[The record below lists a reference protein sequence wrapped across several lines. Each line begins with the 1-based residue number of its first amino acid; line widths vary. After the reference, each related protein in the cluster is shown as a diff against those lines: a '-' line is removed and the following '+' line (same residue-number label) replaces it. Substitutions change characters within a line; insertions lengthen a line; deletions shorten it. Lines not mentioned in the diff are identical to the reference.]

1 MADRPYGI
9 PVTDYEWRLVCAAAA
24 MMADWQRHGTRAPFR
39 QVLVTRAEGHLL
51 AHGLSRE
58 DYREFRLLVDAIRNG
73 RGHPTDNLPPL
84 IELLRTD
91 SNRRIR

>member
-1 MADRPYGI
+1 
-9 PVTDYEWRLVCAAAA
+9 
-24 MMADWQRHGTRAPFR
+24 
-39 QVLVTRAEGHLL
+39 VLVTRAEGHLL